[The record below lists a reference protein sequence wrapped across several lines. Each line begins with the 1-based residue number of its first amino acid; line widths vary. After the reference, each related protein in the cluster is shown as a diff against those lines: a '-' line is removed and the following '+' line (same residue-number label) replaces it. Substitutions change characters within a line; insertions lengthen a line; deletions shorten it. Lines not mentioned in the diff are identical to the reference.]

1 MHMLIKINCTDLFIA
16 SKIVGKKHYLLL
28 NIKKRFKSQ

>member
-16 SKIVGKKHYLLL
+16 SKIVGKKTLPP
-28 NIKKRFKSQ
+28 IKH